1 MKKAPN
7 FFAQWRHGQWISPKV
22 YIVRIYYDDIKGM
35 PQTCLKLGFTKQPLH
50 NRIIR
55 FLNEMRKATGFKIK
69 QYELVSLLYTSSYS
83 SLEYALHSNHLHLV
97 LINASGIAV
106 CYDGSGELLY
116 DTPENCNLIQQPNS
130 FYDKGKY
137 IVPYNYREPKKRT
150 IPDMDNVV

>member
-1 MKKAPN
+1 MKKTPN

-69 QYELVSLLYTSSYS
+69 QYELVSFLYTPSYS
-83 SLEYALHSNHLHLV
+83 SLEYALHSNHLHRSFL
-97 LINASGIAV
+97 NPSGITARF
-106 CYDGSGELLY
+106 DGSTEILY
-116 DTPENCNLIQQPNS
+116 DTPENCNLIQQPDSYYEN
-130 FYDKGKY
+130 GEC
-137 IVPYNYREPKKRT
+137 IVPYNYRKSKK
-150 IPDMDNVV
+150 PAFSEMDNVV